1 MPRDSKRARQEATS
15 NEPDDN
21 YVRLLIQ
28 EALQNEKQRKSE
40 GINTFI
46 KRKANPNGLKP
57 NTNFLNRV
65 VKSADFHN
73 TALLKKEAEDAAA
86 RLKELNELEKPSRS
100 MSKSPLRAS
109 RKTKSSIESQE
120 GQDGSSRPRR
130 RNGTEKSNNSTHQ
143 SSCLPCR
150 EESYYSV
157 EGSALSDSAD
167 FSSATTS
174 SPHDQ
179 IGRNLHHVSKH
190 SLRLCQ
196 RERESGCDSD
206 GDYSSRRHPH
216 HREHSKRRRHVSKGA
231 EGWERNCHGQ
241 YDEKHHTSSNSHSN
255 KGQEHDRQ
263 DRSSR
268 SSRERSSGG
277 VRENDSDN
285 QVQRHKSDSVRDIE
299 SQKIVRSHDAS
310 YQRKDRDEHWS
321 SLRLNGKDDDNED
334 ASGSYD
340 DEF

>member
-15 NEPDDN
+15 NKTDDN

-28 EALQNEKQRKSE
+28 EALQKEKQRKSE

-65 VKSADFHN
+65 VKGVDFHN

-86 RLKELNELEKPSRS
+86 RLKELNELEKLSRS
-100 MSKSPLRAS
+100 TSKSPPRTS
-109 RKTKSSIESQE
+109 RKRKSSIESQE
-120 GQDGSSRPRR
+120 DHDGSSKPRWS
-130 RNGTEKSNNSTHQ
+130 NGTANSKNSSHK

-157 EGSALSDSAD
+157 EGSALSDSVE
-167 FSSATTS
+167 FSSATTHS
-174 SPHDQ
+174 RHDQ
-179 IGRNLHHVSKH
+179 IGRNMHHVSKH

-206 GDYSSRRHPH
+206 GDYSSRRHLH
-216 HREHSKRRRHVSKGA
+216 HREHSKQRRHVSKGA
-231 EGWERNCHGQ
+231 EDCERSRHTA
-241 YDEKHHTSSNSHSN
+241 HTSSNRHSH
-255 KGQEHDRQ
+255 KGHEHDRQ

-268 SSRERSSGG
+268 SSRERDRGR
-277 VRENDSDN
+277 VRQKDNDN
-285 QVQRHKSDSVRDIE
+285 HVKRQKSDSVHNRE
-299 SQKIVRSHDAS
+299 GQRTVRSHDT

-321 SLRLNGKDDDNED
+321 SLRLNGKDDDNGHD
-334 ASGSYD
+334 SGSYD
-340 DEF
+340 DEY